1 MNGINWMNPLKL
13 EILREKQAIVQ
24 QAFYERMKEYK
35 PNEY

>member
-1 MNGINWMNPLKL
+1 MGVINLMNPLEL